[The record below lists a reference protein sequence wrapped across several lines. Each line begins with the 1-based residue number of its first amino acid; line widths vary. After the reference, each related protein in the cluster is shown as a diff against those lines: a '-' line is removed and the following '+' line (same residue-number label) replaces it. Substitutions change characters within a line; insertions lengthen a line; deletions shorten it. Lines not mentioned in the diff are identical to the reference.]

1 MTILLSVFNSK
12 KISVSDMDD
21 SCISCG
27 EVVFGKLH
35 VLQCDGRDIIFYFYD
50 ILNMLNVL

>member
-1 MTILLSVFNSK
+1 M
-12 KISVSDMDD
+12 SDMDE

-27 EVVFGKLH
+27 EAGFGQLH
-35 VLQCDGRDIIFYFYD
+35 VLQCDARDIFYLYD

>member
-1 MTILLSVFNSK
+1 MTILLSVFNSEN
-12 KISVSDMDD
+12 IYVSDMDD

-35 VLQCDGRDIIFYFYD
+35 VLQCDGRAIIFYFYD